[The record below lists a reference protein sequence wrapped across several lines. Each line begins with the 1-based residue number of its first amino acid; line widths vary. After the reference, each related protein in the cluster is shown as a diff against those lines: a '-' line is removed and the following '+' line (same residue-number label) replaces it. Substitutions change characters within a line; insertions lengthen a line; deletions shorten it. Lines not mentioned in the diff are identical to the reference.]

1 MIISWETDLGFI
13 IHPANF
19 PKIAINFDAKL
30 APVLCT
36 NLELLKSL
44 IKFLEIRGYGS
55 EELVLVTYELSLSYE
70 RIVEKRFPHYKIITS
85 RSKDYYH
92 PDWFHESPMPPS
104 IEDSTQ
110 LMLQFPRDPDSRSK
124 LGRQSKLPACLFL
137 ENTYWINLATAMDDY
152 YLGINGAITG
162 ITLNASSNTQRFRE
176 DLTMGSANAVEM
188 LYVLNFG
195 RKAFSL
201 FLIYLNYRLQEVLH

>member
-1 MIISWETDLGFI
+1 MVCIIFQSLLAVMMAKEVESRRGIGGIEIFEPEKIYELRRNIKKEDFPYSGLFHMIIRLETDLGFT

-70 RIVEKRFPHYKIITS
+70 RIVEKEFPRYKIITS

-92 PDWFHESPMPPS
+92 P
-104 IEDSTQ
+104 
-110 LMLQFPRDPDSRSK
+110 
-124 LGRQSKLPACLFL
+124 
-137 ENTYWINLATAMDDY
+137 
-152 YLGINGAITG
+152 
-162 ITLNASSNTQRFRE
+162 
-176 DLTMGSANAVEM
+176 
-188 LYVLNFG
+188 
-195 RKAFSL
+195 
-201 FLIYLNYRLQEVLH
+201 